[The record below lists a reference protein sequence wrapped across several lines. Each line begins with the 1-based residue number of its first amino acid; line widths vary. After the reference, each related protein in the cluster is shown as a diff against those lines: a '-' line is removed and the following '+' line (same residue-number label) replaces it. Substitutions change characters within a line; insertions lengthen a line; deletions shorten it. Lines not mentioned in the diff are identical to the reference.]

1 MNENGLTLQISVDD
15 LQESLK
21 ELLVAAVLT
30 KIDVLNGEIE
40 LSEETGTLEDVEKDI
55 LDFAIM
61 YRNAAKDI
69 SITEWTQPQQNKLQ
83 TLTLLKRFEEMGV
96 L

>member
-1 MNENGLTLQISVDD
+1 MNENELTLQISVDD

-30 KIDVLNGEIE
+30 KIDVLNGKME
-40 LSEETGTLEDVEKDI
+40 LSEETGTLEEVEKDI

-69 SITEWTQPQQNKLQ
+69 PITEWTQPQQNKLQ
-83 TLTLLKRFEEMGV
+83 TITLLKRFEEMGV

>member
-1 MNENGLTLQISVDD
+1 MD
-15 LQESLK
+15 
-21 ELLVAAVLT
+21 
-30 KIDVLNGEIE
+30 
-40 LSEETGTLEDVEKDI
+40 KDI

-69 SITEWTQPQQNKLQ
+69 PITEWTQPQQNKLQ
-83 TLTLLKRFEEMGV
+83 TITLLKRFKEMGV